1 MAGVYAYIDADSLAR
16 KSELS
21 PTINFT
27 AAVPHFEEMFDIVRQ
42 LNDRDISRLS
52 TQQLDQVTTGQ
63 GPGKRSG
70 ALNQRL
76 HATAEPRETG
86 A

>member
-1 MAGVYAYIDADSLAR
+1 MADSEQRKQKLAQATDLLTELAAIDADSLAR

-52 TQQLDQVTTGQ
+52 TQQLDQVTTGLLI
-63 GPGKRSG
+63 S
-70 ALNQRL
+70 
-76 HATAEPRETG
+76 AEY
-86 A
+86 